1 MRIIKVN
8 VSVVN
13 GLPYSS
19 VKITVNGDAEID
31 IPGSMPSNTNNYLLD
46 SSGEVTFA
54 VMAKSPYRTTGI
66 ITLTSPVNESCSR
79 SIKVAAP
86 AD

>member
-1 MRIIKVN
+1 MN
-8 VSVVN
+8 VSVVS

-19 VKITVNGDAEID
+19 VKITVSGDVEID

-54 VMAKSPYRTTGI
+54 VMAKSPYKTSGI
-66 ITLTSPVNESCSR
+66 ITLTSSVNESCSQ
-79 SIKVAAP
+79 SIKVTAP
-86 AD
+86 TN